1 MVTQEYS
8 EAISETLEILSHTKK
23 SDVDKIPKKFMK
35 FLKENASTTYKN
47 KFDGIKR
54 IQDMKLNE
62 KTIGILSII
71 NKRYWCDEEQRKEF
85 GKNLKDNEFKYQQ
98 DLRKKYN
105 PDSIFKNENPMKSD
119 LKVIIADDKDEKIT
133 KNLFN
138 SIKNRLSKLSK
149 IFL

>member
-85 GKNLKDNEFKYQQ
+85 EKN
-98 DLRKKYN
+98 
-105 PDSIFKNENPMKSD
+105 
-119 LKVIIADDKDEKIT
+119 
-133 KNLFN
+133 
-138 SIKNRLSKLSK
+138 
-149 IFL
+149 

>member
-85 GKNLKDNEFKYQQ
+85 EKNLKDNEFKYQQ